1 MSKLKCPKCGYRL
14 QENDDNFIILLVDT
28 HVVVP
33 EGDTDF
39 KIKKAVLDE
48 ERWIKCNSCGSNFTK
63 FNKEK

>member
-1 MSKLKCPKCGYRL
+1 MSKLRCPKCGYRL

-39 KIKKAVLDE
+39 KIKKDPY
-48 ERWIKCNSCGSNFTK
+48 
-63 FNKEK
+63 